1 MSLHPE
7 RKDSGLYITGN
18 RSEIMLIM
26 TEGNIA
32 ECCRIYNF
40 DQARKIAE
48 DILQCIKEGSDY
60 E

>member
-7 RKDSGLYITGN
+7 RKGSGLYITGN
-18 RSEIMLIM
+18 RSEIMFIM
-26 TEGNIA
+26 TDENIA

-48 DILQCIKEGSDY
+48 DIFQCIKEGSDY